1 MRIFAHR
8 PPQQQEFP
16 KQPSPDSGTALPIQS
31 LPIRVTTAVSS
42 VTRRSLNVLNIRHG
56 AFPPRRSPPI
66 SEPLPCT
73 HGSARLRI
81 EKFRFPLTRPQIVR
95 LGIIELTLASALD
108 FSYLWLRLRYFA
120 SEKMQASLLFSL
132 GLFVSLSH
140 PCGYGGIG
148 RHVRLRI

>member
-1 MRIFAHR
+1 LRIFAHR

-95 LGIIELTLASALD
+95 LGKMQTSLLLPSLIRTLAGAVDTSSRQNRA
-108 FSYLWLRLRYFA
+108 
-120 SEKMQASLLFSL
+120 
-132 GLFVSLSH
+132 
-140 PCGYGGIG
+140 
-148 RHVRLRI
+148 

>member
-1 MRIFAHR
+1 MMNE
-8 PPQQQEFP
+8 PVCPTQEFP